1 MRKVVGLYRADSEA
15 QLDGLLGPLPFSDW
29 MQVTVPPLDPHPNDP
44 TRTPASL
51 FSSPDPLLSP
61 VYRLEATVG
70 EPLHFG
76 EICSMSNRGECATAR
91 PRCSPV

>member
-1 MRKVVGLYRADSEA
+1 LYRADSEA
-15 QLDGLLGPLPFSDW
+15 QLDGLLGPYRSAIW

-51 FSSPDPLLSP
+51 YQLPDPLSP

-70 EPLHFG
+70 EPLDLG